1 MFRELI
7 RKNKQLPEQEVIEIL
22 KEEKRG
28 VLSVLGDDGYP
39 YGTPMNHWY
48 NEEDGKIY
56 FHCGRVGHRLDA
68 LRRCEKVSYCVMDKG
83 RPSEIEWAQE
93 IRSVIVFGC
102 MEIVE
107 NREKMTEMV
116 TKLCYKFTED
126 EAYIRKE
133 IEQSGPATLL
143 LCLTPDHI
151 CGKKVTEA

>member
-56 FHCGRVGHRLDA
+56 G
-68 LRRCEKVSYCVMDKG
+68 
-83 RPSEIEWAQE
+83 
-93 IRSVIVFGC
+93 
-102 MEIVE
+102 
-107 NREKMTEMV
+107 
-116 TKLCYKFTED
+116 
-126 EAYIRKE
+126 
-133 IEQSGPATLL
+133 
-143 LCLTPDHI
+143 
-151 CGKKVTEA
+151 GKS